1 MFQSVVAIDRYNV
14 IVKGMSG
21 TPLTYK
27 KVTSWIAVG
36 WIWSFFWA
44 ISPLSIG
51 WGAPYAIDGM
61 LGSYKLILIIN
72 NDKRNL

>member
-1 MFQSVVAIDRYNV
+1 MNIILLSVIALDRYNV

-36 WIWSFFWA
+36 WIWSLFW
-44 ISPLSIG
+44 SIMPIFPG
-51 WGAPYAIDGM
+51 WGAPYVIDGM
-61 LGSYKLILIIN
+61 LGSYIIN
-72 NDKRNL
+72 YLKSFI